1 MLQPFS
7 LLVSEQQEL
16 LIGRRIK
23 IERDVIV
30 GQSFFQ
36 KFGHGNGMFSN
47 FKIEVVCK

>member
-1 MLQPFS
+1 MLQPFC

-23 IERDVIV
+23 IERM
-30 GQSFFQ
+30 SLSASPFFQ
-36 KFGHGNGMFSN
+36 KFSHGNGMFSN